1 MNIPTLPTGRNKYYD
16 LGPTRQFDVDV
27 IRRALLQ
34 YENTMKAEVEAA
46 EPDSDERYHLAA
58 ERIAWTRSNDTVEHR
73 GVVDEFYPQNG
84 AEDAYLAV
92 IEPGRYIPVL
102 GASEIQKIS
111 ILEDKHRDV

>member
-1 MNIPTLPTGRNKYYD
+1 MNIPTLSTGRNKYYD

-58 ERIAWTRSNDTVEHR
+58 ERIAARKLATKFSKKLP
-73 GVVDEFYPQNG
+73 FY
-84 AEDAYLAV
+84 E
-92 IEPGRYIPVL
+92 
-102 GASEIQKIS
+102 
-111 ILEDKHRDV
+111 